1 MENRT
6 EKELYPEEKIVM
18 LPLSQIN
25 KIERNRTKFH
35 RFFSNVSM
43 LSVADTTPID
53 TQIELMNALKEVE

>member
-1 MENRT
+1 M
-6 EKELYPEEKIVM
+6 EKEQIVE

-43 LSVADTTPID
+43 LSVADTVPIE
-53 TQIELMNALKEVE
+53 TQLELMRALKEVE